1 MIKKIFFQFVFF
13 NFFLTKEVF
22 AAESGGMPQL
32 NPEFWISQ
40 IFWLVLTFGTLY
52 VALSKLILPKISANL
67 ELRKS
72 QIQENIEAAE
82 KKRRSSESKLI
93 LPKISQNLESRKS
106 QILENIEAAEK
117 QRENSDAKL
126 KEYEEI
132 ILKSKL
138 EAKNIFNQAREK
150 ALKDIN
156 SKKEVLDKQID
167 NEIIKAEQEIKVLQS
182 GASEKINKIAI
193 ETSSELIQKLIG
205 AEVNS
210 SSISAIVDD
219 LSKRG
224 GDKYYGN

>member
-1 MIKKIFFQFVFF
+1 MIKKIYFQSIFFS
-13 NFFLTKEVF
+13 FLFSLEVF

-40 IFWLVLTFGTLY
+40 IFWLTLTFGILY
-52 VALSKLILPKISANL
+52 IVLSKLILPKISD
-67 ELRKS
+67 
-72 QIQENIEAAE
+72 
-82 KKRRSSESKLI
+82 
-93 LPKISQNLESRKS
+93 NLESRKS

-117 QRENSDAKL
+117 QRQNSEEKL

-132 ILKSKL
+132 VSKSKM

-150 ALKDIN
+150 ALKDI
-156 SKKEVLDKQID
+156 SAKKDVLDKQID
-167 NEIIKAEQEIKVLQS
+167 DEIGKAEQEIKELQK
-182 GASEKINKIAI
+182 GAADKINKIAI

-205 AEVNS
+205 AEVNN

-219 LSKRG
+219 LSRRS